1 MAPCVRGIVIV
12 GLFLVLTCCGQ
23 SVWIGPSER
32 ASAMIALGASLALF
46 RLKVGVIPVIGMCAV
61 IGLML
66 KWFRMGGVS

>member
-1 MAPCVRGIVIV
+1 
-12 GLFLVLTCCGQ
+12 
-23 SVWIGPSER
+23 
-32 ASAMIALGASLALF
+32 MIALGASLALF